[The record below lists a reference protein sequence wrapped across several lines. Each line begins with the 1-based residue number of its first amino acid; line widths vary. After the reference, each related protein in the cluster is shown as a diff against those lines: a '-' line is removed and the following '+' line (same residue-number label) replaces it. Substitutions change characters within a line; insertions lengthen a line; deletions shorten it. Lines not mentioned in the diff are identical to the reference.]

1 MLPLA
6 SASGLAVI
14 GGATS
19 ASVLFLWWLLR
30 AETRDEA
37 REAAA
42 KGEPASLEPQA
53 APEADPNGVTP
64 G

>member
-6 SASGLAVI
+6 ASSGLAII

-42 KGEPASLEPQA
+42 EDEPASRESQDA
-53 APEADPNGVTP
+53 QEIEPNGVRP
-64 G
+64 S